1 MHAWSCSIVY
11 WSFAQQWFIKVITS
25 LECSQRSFYDIRKS
39 LVNINIYSIRAVL
52 TFFTLCIYIC
62 ICMCMRV
69 GMSLPW
75 CTGGGQR
82 TTCRIQFSSSS
93 LWVLGIELK
102 LLGLTSSTLL
112 ASPKQRNRKGLLLSF
127 FVMFT
132 VTVVPE
138 IKQVLQMFPLPA
150 AFPVFRNVFEYWKAF
165 GFMVTNS
172 YFSLENW
179 NLIINKYF

>member
-11 WSFAQQWFIKVITS
+11 WSFAQQWFIEVITS

-39 LVNINIYSIRAVL
+39 LVNISIYSIRAVL
-52 TFFTLCIYIC
+52 AFLFYVYIYTYIC

-75 CTGGGQR
+75 CTGGGER

-112 ASPKQRNRKGLLLSF
+112 ASPKQRNRKGLSSSLLLWCSLWLWCQRSN
-127 FVMFT
+127 
-132 VTVVPE
+132 
-138 IKQVLQMFPLPA
+138 KSCKCFPSQLH
-150 AFPVFRNVFEYWKAF
+150 FQ
-165 GFMVTNS
+165 
-172 YFSLENW
+172 FSETFLNIGKLLGSW
-179 NLIINKYF
+179 WQILTFHLKIGT